1 MANSMW
7 LTEEQKRRRLWAIII
22 GVFIIGIILLA
33 TIPDWGSDDVSDGIN
48 ITLVAAQNNEMKNEL
63 ENIKATLQN
72 TMEKSKDN
80 EAKLKILEQEKVL
93 ADKESL
99 NKRILELETKST
111 EMNKTIISLQEENK
125 NQKAI
130 IESLEDE
137 VDNYKIRLEIAQA
150 QINRLNQTSGTG

>member
-1 MANSMW
+1 MW

-22 GVFIIGIILLA
+22 GVFVIGVILLA
-33 TIPDWGSDDVSDGIN
+33 TIPDWGSDEVSEEIN
-48 ITLVAAQNNEMKNEL
+48 ISQVAEQNDEMKSEL
-63 ENIKATLQN
+63 ENIKETLEE
-72 TMEKSKDN
+72 TVSKSKDY
-80 EAKLKILEQEKVL
+80 EDKLKVLEQEKAL

-99 NKRILELETKST
+99 NKRISELEVLSSNL
-111 EMNKTIISLQEENK
+111 NKTILTLQEESK

-150 QINRLNQTSGTG
+150 QINRLNQTNGTSS